1 MPAAV
6 FDEHKRAIEQT
17 NWRQVRAMRI
27 AVLALGAISF
37 LPGRAHG
44 QAGVDVR
51 ELSQRVKMPL
61 ATLRSAVM
69 RAIP

>member
-1 MPAAV
+1 
-6 FDEHKRAIEQT
+6 
-17 NWRQVRAMRI
+17 MRI